1 MSSDYTYP
9 ADYLAG
15 DPRAVLTCPTC
26 LKVMVADEV
35 TMQWHVKVGNL
46 TTSDLPVRT
55 WTFSHLVPR
64 SQGGRVGALECSIC
78 NADRSD
84 DATWVPA
91 DDTLTARQGKLAA
104 YRDAHAR
111 AKAFR
116 DALRGWMNGGPLP
129 R

>member
-1 MSSDYTYP
+1 MSSDQTYP

-26 LKVMVADEV
+26 SNLMVADEV
-35 TMQWHVKVGNL
+35 TMQWHLSVGTL
-46 TTSDLPVRT
+46 TPADLPVRT

-64 SQGGRVGALECSIC
+64 SQGGRMGALECSLC
-78 NADRSD
+78 NGDRSD
-84 DATWVPA
+84 DATWEPTDDVP
-91 DDTLTARQGKLAA
+91 TAKQGRLAA
-104 YRDAHAR
+104 YREAHER

-116 DALRGWMNGGPLP
+116 AALRGWMNGGPLP